1 MTALHQCAIEAR
13 VTFESYL
20 FAEEMPTGVLV
31 VHITCVLTCRSLQR
45 HVERLPA
52 EAGDLRVVM

>member
-1 MTALHQCAIEAR
+1 M
-13 VTFESYL
+13 TFESYL